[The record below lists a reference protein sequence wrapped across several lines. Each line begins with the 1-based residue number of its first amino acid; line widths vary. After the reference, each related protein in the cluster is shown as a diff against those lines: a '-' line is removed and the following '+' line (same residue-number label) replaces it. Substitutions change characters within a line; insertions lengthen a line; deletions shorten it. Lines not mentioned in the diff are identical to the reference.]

1 MECGGVWRYRKM
13 KKGVGRGL
21 AELDRIVENRD
32 LMEEEITKRDECSQI
47 YERTLFQE
55 EVS

>member
-1 MECGGVWRYRKM
+1 MECRGVWRYGKM

-21 AELDRIVENRD
+21 AELDRIVEDRD